1 MSNAVPCQKYPEIL
15 LNNHNTLYYSFIYSK
30 HSFSFAQSVN
40 ATFKVL
46 WEVNVSTIN
55 QKAVDA
61 KRVTVGNFV
70 APVILVIMDFQIV
83 NVSLFC

>member
-1 MSNAVPCQKYPEIL
+1 M
-15 LNNHNTLYYSFIYSK
+15 
-30 HSFSFAQSVN
+30 N
-40 ATFKVL
+40 ATIKVL